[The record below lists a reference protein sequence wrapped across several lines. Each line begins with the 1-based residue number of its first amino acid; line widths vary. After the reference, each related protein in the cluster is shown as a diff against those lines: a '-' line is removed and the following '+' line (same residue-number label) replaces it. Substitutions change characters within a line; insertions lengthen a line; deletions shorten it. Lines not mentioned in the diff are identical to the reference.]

1 MSEANKS
8 LSASIWQAIA
18 GGNWPVVE
26 NAYHPNVAYHGSGP
40 AEVDNRG
47 DFMTMARGYKT
58 AFPAMRAQIQA
69 QVAEDNL
76 VTNRVTVTGKHTGD
90 LFGMPPTGKDIKVD
104 IIQVQRVEGGKV
116 VEEWEVWDQ
125 LEMMRQLGVIPPAEG
140 H

>member
-1 MSEANKS
+1 
-8 LSASIWQAIA
+8 
-18 GGNWPVVE
+18 
-26 NAYHPNVAYHGSGP
+26 
-40 AEVDNRG
+40 
-47 DFMTMARGYKT
+47 MTMARGYKT